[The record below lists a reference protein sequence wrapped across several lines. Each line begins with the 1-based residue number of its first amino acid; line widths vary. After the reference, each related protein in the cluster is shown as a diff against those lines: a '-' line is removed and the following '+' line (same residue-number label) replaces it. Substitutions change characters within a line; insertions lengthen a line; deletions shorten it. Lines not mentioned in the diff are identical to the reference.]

1 MWNRVL
7 LKERG
12 KAAFKANYWKCV
24 LVALILGLIV
34 GGGPSYSGGFNVGN
48 RLNDND
54 VIENYQDNNDVLD
67 DFDDDS
73 LTENWN
79 IEEFDDIDE
88 IPDVIPPGNGSGN
101 NALLTGGIAAI
112 ILIVILIAIA
122 FGAVLGILVFNP
134 LEVGCRKFFMENSEG
149 RGDDVGIMAYGF
161 KTNYGNIVKVQF
173 FRSLFIFLWSLLL
186 LVPGIIKAFEYRL
199 VPYLLAENPNM
210 DRKEALE
217 TSKRLMYGNKMDA
230 FVLDLSFF
238 GWMILEALTLG
249 LLGLFYVR
257 PYVFATEAELYRV
270 LSGKVSGFEDKSE
283 DEVDL
288 AKLYGGVRDDGEDVY
303 VTFET
308 PDDTTTH
315 D

>member
-34 GGGPSYSGGFNVGN
+34 GGGGPSFSSTFNAGN
-48 RLNDND
+48 RINDND
-54 VIENYQDNNDVLD
+54 VYEDYRDDNDISD
-67 DFDDDS
+67 IFDDDS

-79 IEEFDDIDE
+79 IEEFEDLDE
-88 IPDVIPPGNGSGN
+88 IGPESGSDS
-101 NALLTGGIAAI
+101 LMSGGIAAI
-112 ILIVILIAIA
+112 IGVIIIIAIA
-122 FGAVLGILVFNP
+122 IGAALGIFVFNP
-134 LEVGCRKFFMENSEG
+134 LEVGCRKFFMENCEG
-149 RGDDVGIMAYGF
+149 RADDVGIMSYGF
-161 KTNYGNIVKVQF
+161 KNNYGNIVKVQF

-186 LVPGIIKAFEYRL
+186 IVPGIIKAFEYRL

-217 TSKRLMYGNKMDA
+217 TSKKLMFGNKMDA
-230 FVLDLSFF
+230 FVLDISFF
-238 GWMILEALTLG
+238 GWMMLEALTLG

-257 PYVFATEAELYRV
+257 PYIFSTEAELYRV
-270 LSGKVSGFEDKSE
+270 LSGKISGFEDTRE

-308 PDDTTTH
+308 PDDTSTH